1 MQSSVVLH
9 GFGAFNTRTGAIR
22 GWLKDCVY
30 LARMPNPDV
39 QYSIYRPSNPR
50 PFVAMTNPVARSALP
65 SVRETAKKTRAKT
78 HAPAAAAPTTDQIY
92 ARILTAILERRL
104 LPGTQLIEERLAN
117 IFSVSRTKVREA
129 IGRLVHDCIA
139 INIPNRGAFVSSPS
153 VEQAR
158 EVFAARRLIEPALVR
173 IVAAQVTAK
182 QVAVLRAHL
191 KREDTARQSA
201 DQRAIVALSGEFH
214 FLLADMA
221 GNSFLSRTLRE
232 LETLSAL
239 VIILFG
245 ASDSYICPGDH
256 PALVDAIEAG
266 DKTRAAKLMLHHLE
280 HVERSI
286 DLREDDKPSVTLE
299 DIFTA

>member
-1 MQSSVVLH
+1 
-9 GFGAFNTRTGAIR
+9 
-22 GWLKDCVY
+22 
-30 LARMPNPDV
+30 MPNQEL
-39 QYSIYRPSNPR
+39 QYAISKL
-50 PFVAMTNPVARSALP
+50 FVAMPIRAPRTASPATRRP
-65 SVRETAKKTRAKT
+65 AKKAV
-78 HAPAAAAPTTDQIY
+78 APAAALSTDQIY

-104 LPGTQLIEERLAN
+104 LPGTQLIEERLAS

-139 INIPNRGAFVSSPS
+139 TNIPNRGAFVSSPS

-173 IVAAQVTAK
+173 RVAAEATPR

-191 KREDTARQSA
+191 KREDAARQSA
-201 DQRAIVALSGEFH
+201 DVRSIVSLSGEFH

-221 GNSFLSRTLRE
+221 GNSFLARSLRE
-232 LETLSAL
+232 LETLTAL

-245 ASDSYICPGDH
+245 STDSFICPGEH

-266 DKTRAAKLMLHHLE
+266 DKIRAAKLMLQHLE
-280 HVERSI
+280 HVERAV
-286 DLREDDKPSVTLE
+286 DLRADNEISSSLE
-299 DIFTA
+299 DVFNL

>member
-1 MQSSVVLH
+1 
-9 GFGAFNTRTGAIR
+9 
-22 GWLKDCVY
+22 
-30 LARMPNPDV
+30 MPN
-39 QYSIYRPSNPR
+39 RAPR
-50 PFVAMTNPVARSALP
+50 SKSAAAR
-65 SVRETAKKTRAKT
+65 KTTRK
-78 HAPAAAAPTTDQIY
+78 AAAPSTDQIY
-92 ARILTAILERRL
+92 GRILTAILERRL
-104 LPGTQLIEERLAN
+104 LPGTQLIEERLAK
-117 IFSVSRTKVREA
+117 IFEVSRTKVREA

-139 INIPNRGAFVSSPS
+139 TNIPNRGAFVSSPT

-173 IVAAQVTAK
+173 IVAANATPE
-182 QVAVLRAHL
+182 QVALLRTHL
-191 KREDTARQSA
+191 ERENTARLALDPRS
-201 DQRAIVALSGEFH
+201 IVSLSGEFH

-266 DKTRAAKLMLHHLE
+266 DESRAARLMLHHLE
-280 HVERSI
+280 HVERAI
-286 DLREDDKPSVTLE
+286 DLRTEEPQAVTLE
-299 DIFTA
+299 DIFSA